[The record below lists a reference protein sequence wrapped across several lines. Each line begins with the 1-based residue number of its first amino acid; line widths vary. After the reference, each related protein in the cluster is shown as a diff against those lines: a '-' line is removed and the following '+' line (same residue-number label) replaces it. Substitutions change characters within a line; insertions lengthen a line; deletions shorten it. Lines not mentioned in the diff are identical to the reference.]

1 MQCEGTEIRPPS
13 RTPHTSSPRTWKT
26 RLVPRPWRQ
35 KRGSFNRHAAAQ
47 NNCVASHIFLA
58 GSSKSDVLA
67 TYIYLPHENSIIASL
82 KGHISAHPT
91 PLEIPTISNVPET
104 ASTSIVAIRGAL
116 TQSAAPRGRASDA
129 NPAEALP
136 SNSASST
143 FLAQRTREFGISR
156 SANTGVLQANRNH
169 F

>member
-47 NNCVASHIFLA
+47 NNCVASHIFLT

-82 KGHISAHPT
+82 KGHISAHST
-91 PLEIPTISNVPET
+91 PLEIPTISNIPET

-116 TQSAAPRGRASDA
+116 TRSAAPR
-129 NPAEALP
+129 
-136 SNSASST
+136 
-143 FLAQRTREFGISR
+143 RTRSARCATR
-156 SANTGVLQANRNH
+156 SARCGAKSPSSGQRRRATREHSEPQLSLKLSLALR